1 MGWLFG
7 KKSNSKEKLQELL
20 AQKPVIL
27 DVRTQR
33 EWDSGSLPG
42 ATHIPLQELPQ
53 RWEEI
58 KALNKPV
65 ITYCEMGGRSAKA
78 AKILTKN
85 GMEAVNGGGWRSLK
99 KLL

>member
-7 KKSNSKEKLQELL
+7 KKSNNKEKLQTLI
-20 AQKPVIL
+20 ADGAVIL

-33 EWDSGSLPG
+33 EWDNGALAG

-58 KALNKPV
+58 KAMNKPV
-65 ITYCEMGGRSAKA
+65 VTYCEMGGRSAKA
-78 AKILTKN
+78 AKILQKQ
-85 GMEAVNGGGWRSLK
+85 GVEAVNGGGWRSLK

>member
-7 KKSNSKEKLQELL
+7 NKSKEKLQEIL
-20 AQKPVIL
+20 AQDPIIL

-58 KALNKPV
+58 QVLNKPV
-65 ITYCEMGGRSAKA
+65 VTYCEMGGRSGKA
-78 AKILTKN
+78 AKILQKN
-85 GMEAVNGGGWRSLK
+85 GVEAVNGGGWRSLK